1 MNRFSPRNLTT
12 KERFTNFF
20 KDTNYQNWLKK
31 ELKNSSN
38 LISIKEVKVIIW
50 EPFYKENA
58 RPTWLN
64 WWLISN
70 SKEEII
76 PVLYNFFPK

>member
-12 KERFTNFF
+12 EERFTNFF
-20 KDTNYQNWLKK
+20 KDPNYQNWLKK
-31 ELKNSSN
+31 LENSNN
-38 LISIKEVKVIIW
+38 LISMKEVQVLTW
-50 EPFYKENA
+50 EPFYKENS

-64 WWLISN
+64 WWFISN

-76 PVLYNFFPK
+76 PVLYNFSPK